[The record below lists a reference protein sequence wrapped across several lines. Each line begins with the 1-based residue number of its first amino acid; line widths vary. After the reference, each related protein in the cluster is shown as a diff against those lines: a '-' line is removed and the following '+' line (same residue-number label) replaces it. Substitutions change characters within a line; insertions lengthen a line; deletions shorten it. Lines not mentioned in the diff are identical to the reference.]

1 MSLVWT
7 KSGTQRCYEEH
18 KQVTKSAFFLR
29 SCFVVSRPARKLEL
43 QLEEKQAACYNYKH
57 MTERAKKIHKEMERD
72 ELQGQMKRHQH
83 CLLN

>member
-1 MSLVWT
+1 MPLSLVWT

-43 QLEEKQAACYNYKH
+43 QLEEKQADYYNSKH
-57 MTERAKKIHKEMERD
+57 TTERVKNKERERD
-72 ELQGQMKRHQH
+72 ELQG
-83 CLLN
+83 N